1 MSKSVN
7 NLRCVLCVNAVHI
20 GHTKVDAENDEVHS
34 HHTKHYQNEHLV
46 LDELGVLYIDTPQIT
61 QTLISHRFVTTV

>member
-1 MSKSVN
+1 MQYTLGVY
-7 NLRCVLCVNAVHI
+7 
-20 GHTKVDAENDEVHS
+20 TKVDAENDEVHS

-61 QTLISHRFVTTV
+61 QTLLSHRFVTIA